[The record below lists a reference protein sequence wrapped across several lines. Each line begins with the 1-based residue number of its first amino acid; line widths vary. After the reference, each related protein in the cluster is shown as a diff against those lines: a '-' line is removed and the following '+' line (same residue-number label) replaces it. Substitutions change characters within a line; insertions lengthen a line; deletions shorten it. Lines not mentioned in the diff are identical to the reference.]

1 MGQPQTHS
9 LLIQKTRMAE
19 KENASIVFISSIFRD
34 LVAVS
39 DKFPRPGETIF
50 GSEFRMGFGGKGANQ
65 CVMAARLG
73 AATTIVAKV
82 GGDEHGEAYKAN
94 LVQQKV
100 NIKHLGV
107 EKDVSTGIATIL
119 VEASTGENMIVIVPG
134 ANARLSEKDANAAV
148 DDITRAGVVVGVL
161 EVGIGA
167 TLQAFTTARIAGV
180 TTVLNAAPARSDVPE
195 ALLAATDI
203 LCVNQTE
210 AEVMSGKHE
219 VEAAALALSS
229 KGCRCVIVTLGA
241 EGALVLGKEGGS
253 VRVTGAPVEKEVV
266 DTTGAGDA
274 FVGGLAFFLACRPNM
289 PLEEAVRRSCSL
301 ASITVQRPGT
311 QASYPDRKEVLKW
324 L

>member
-1 MGQPQTHS
+1 MG
-9 LLIQKTRMAE
+9 
-19 KENASIVFISSIFRD
+19 
-34 LVAVS
+34 
-39 DKFPRPGETIF
+39 
-50 GSEFRMGFGGKGANQ
+50 GGKGANQ

-82 GGDEHGEAYKAN
+82 GGDEHGQAYKAN

-107 EKDVSTGIATIL
+107 EEDVSTGIATIL

-134 ANARLSEKDANAAV
+134 ANARLGEQDGKAAV
-148 DDITRAGVVVGVL
+148 DDIKRARVVVGVL
-161 EVGIGA
+161 EVGIEA
-167 TLQAFTTARIAGV
+167 TLHAFTTARAAGV
-180 TTVLNAAPARSDVPE
+180 TTVLNAAPARADVPE

-210 AEVMSGKHE
+210 AEVMSGKSE
-219 VEAAALALSS
+219 VEAAALALRS

-241 EGALVLGKEGGS
+241 EGALVLGQEGEC
-253 VRVTGAPVEKEVV
+253 VRAS
-266 DTTGAGDA
+266 GAGDA
-274 FVGGLAFFLACRPNM
+274 FVGSLAFFLACRPN
-289 PLEEAVRRSCSL
+289 LTREEAVRRSCSL

-311 QASYPDRKEVLKW
+311 QASYPERKEVQQW